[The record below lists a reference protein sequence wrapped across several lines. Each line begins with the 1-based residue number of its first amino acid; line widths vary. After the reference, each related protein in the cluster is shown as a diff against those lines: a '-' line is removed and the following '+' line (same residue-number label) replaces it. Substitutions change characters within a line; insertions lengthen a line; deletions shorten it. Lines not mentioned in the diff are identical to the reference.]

1 MEIRLKTKNGEHLI
15 NKIFS
20 AVENE
25 EVRTWIVRKD
35 KDNNKYLTHK
45 PEQWCDK
52 VLFALN
58 ATIEDVRISINWW
71 KNYEEPDDET
81 KGYCIGRLTELL
93 LVNFKDNYT
102 AFEIIK

>member
-1 MEIRLKTKNGEHLI
+1 MEIRLKTKNGELLI
-15 NKIFS
+15 SKIFS

-45 PEQWCDK
+45 PEQWYDK
-52 VLFALN
+52 VLFAFN
-58 ATIEDVRISINWW
+58 ATTEDVIISIRWW
-71 KNYEEPDDET
+71 KNYEEPNEET
-81 KGYCIGRLTELL
+81 KGYYIGRLTELL
-93 LVNFKDNYT
+93 LVNFKNYYT